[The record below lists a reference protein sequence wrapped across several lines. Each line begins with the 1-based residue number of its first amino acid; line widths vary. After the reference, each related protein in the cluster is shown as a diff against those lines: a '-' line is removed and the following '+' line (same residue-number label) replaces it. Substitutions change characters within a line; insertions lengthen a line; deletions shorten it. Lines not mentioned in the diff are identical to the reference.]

1 MEGNLTDF
9 DESEFIDD
17 MAYILEIDPRTIDVI
32 STASGSIIVIFRI
45 YDTSTTSS
53 VDVTDHL
60 NQLISDNDPSLSE
73 AGIDVIEVS
82 IDNSNAA
89 GQDEGSSGGLS
100 TGGIVAIAVIV
111 PIAAI
116 ALVGIGF
123 FAYKKKNEGGR
134 SGKNTVEMKS
144 IDNKKQKDEETGTGT
159 STSDSESDE
168 DSSDE
173 TSDSDESSDSD
184 SETGSSES
192 GSESGSSSGSTAS
205 SSESGTSESSN

>member
-9 DESEFIDD
+9 DEDEFIED
-17 MAYILEIDPRTIDVI
+17 MANILDIDPRTITVV
-32 STASGSIIVIFRI
+32 SATSGSIIVVFRI
-45 YDTSTTSS
+45 FDTSTTSS
-53 VDVTDHL
+53 VDATDLL
-60 NQLISDNDPSLSE
+60 NDLINNNDPSLSE
-73 AGIDVIEVS
+73 AGIEVIEYS

-111 PIAAI
+111 PIAVI

-123 FAYKKKNEGGR
+123 FAYKKKNEGGSR
-134 SGKNTVEMKS
+134 GKNTVEMKS
-144 IDNKKQKDEETGTGT
+144 IENKKQKDEETGTAT
-159 STSDSESDE
+159 STSESDE

-173 TSDSDESSDSD
+173 TSDSDESSESD
-184 SETGSSES
+184 SETGSSD
-192 GSESGSSSGSTAS
+192 SESGSSESGSTAS